1 MRPLLILLTLT
12 LPACQALR
20 DRWDLYFVVPQ
31 NPFGESQVS
40 SSTSQVPPLSTPH

>member
-12 LPACQALR
+12 LPACQALK

-31 NPFGESQVS
+31 NPFLESPQ
-40 SSTSQVPPLSTPH
+40 PLSTPH